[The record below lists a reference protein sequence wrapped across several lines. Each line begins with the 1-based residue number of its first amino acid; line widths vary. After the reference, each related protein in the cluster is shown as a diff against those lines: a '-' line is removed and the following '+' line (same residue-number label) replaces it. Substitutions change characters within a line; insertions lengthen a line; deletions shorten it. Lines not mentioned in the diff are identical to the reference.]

1 MKSFLHNKKSFS
13 MSLKRNF
20 YLRLQNR
27 QDKQVRLT
35 FLFFILPIISISNK
49 AFISS
54 IIIFCSKPR
63 NRNSLPYISK
73 RSNKILG
80 SFIKHMVP
88 LSHFFQFYLH
98 PPLFFLTSDLL
109 QPSRYELEKRT
120 SSSFSVKLAHQE
132 QFFAFPK
139 DCCISLVRDLLWL
152 L

>member
-13 MSLKRNF
+13 MSPKRNF

-63 NRNSLPYISK
+63 NRNSLPYI
-73 RSNKILG
+73 
-80 SFIKHMVP
+80 
-88 LSHFFQFYLH
+88 
-98 PPLFFLTSDLL
+98 
-109 QPSRYELEKRT
+109 
-120 SSSFSVKLAHQE
+120 
-132 QFFAFPK
+132 
-139 DCCISLVRDLLWL
+139 
-152 L
+152 